1 MTEDET
7 NQTESLIE
15 WPHRSAARARRA
27 ERLFGSALVIY
38 SVLAVF
44 AYRYSYFSWD
54 LNFARFVQ
62 EINLSG
68 FETLMIWTSVPG
80 NGLIPWA
87 LVIATGAGLILARL
101 RIEGI
106 ICMSGAGAGA
116 LIDRVMKAT
125 IDRPR
130 PPDSLVRVMG
140 DFNHESFPSGHVFF
154 FVSFFGFLFFLAYAL
169 LKKSLLQRLL
179 FALFG
184 VPLVL
189 IGLSRVYQGAHWPSD
204 VVGAYLAG
212 GAWLMLMIEV
222 YRRFKLK
229 QETL

>member
-7 NQTESLIE
+7 NRTESLIV

-27 ERLFGSALVIY
+27 EIVFGSALVAY

-44 AYRYSYFSWD
+44 AYRYAYFSWD
-54 LNFARFVQ
+54 LNFELFVQ
-62 EINLSG
+62 EIKLPG
-68 FETLMIWTSVPG
+68 FETLMIWTSIPG
-80 NGLIPWA
+80 NGFIPWA
-87 LVIATGAGLILARL
+87 LVIATGTILILARL

-106 ICMSGAGAGA
+106 ICTMGAGVGA

-125 IDRPR
+125 VDRPR
-130 PPDSLVRVMG
+130 PSELLVRVMG
-140 DFNHESFPSGHVFF
+140 DFHHESFPSGHVFF
-154 FVSFFGFLFFLAYAL
+154 FVSFFGFLFFLAYAV
-169 LKKSLLQRLL
+169 LKKGSLQRVS
-179 FALFG
+179 FVLFG
-184 VPLVL
+184 MPLVL

-212 GAWLMLMIEV
+212 GAWLMLMIEI

>member
-1 MTEDET
+1 MSEDET
-7 NQTESLIE
+7 NHTESLIE
-15 WPHRSAARARRA
+15 WPHRSAARARRV
-27 ERLFGSALVIY
+27 ETVFGSALIVY
-38 SVLAVF
+38 SALAVLAH
-44 AYRYSYFSWD
+44 RYAYFSWD

-62 EINLSG
+62 EIKLPG

-87 LVIATGAGLILARL
+87 LVIATGAVLILARL

-106 ICMSGAGAGA
+106 ICMAGAGAGA
-116 LIDRVMKAT
+116 LIDRLMKAT

-130 PPDSLVRVMG
+130 PLDSLVRVMG
-140 DFNHESFPSGHVFF
+140 EFHHESFPSGHVFF

-169 LKKSLLQRLL
+169 LKKGLLQRLL
-179 FALFG
+179 FLLFAI
-184 VPLVL
+184 PLVL

-204 VVGAYLAG
+204 IAGAYLAG
-212 GAWLMLMIEV
+212 GAWLMLMIEI
-222 YRRFKLK
+222 YRRLKLK

>member
-1 MTEDET
+1 MNDDQTT
-7 NQTESLIE
+7 RTESLIQ
-15 WPHRSAARARRA
+15 WPHRSAARARQV
-27 ERLFGSALVIY
+27 EMVFGSSLIAYSALAA
-38 SVLAVF
+38 L

-62 EINLSG
+62 EITVPG
-68 FETLMIWTSVPG
+68 FETLMIWNSVPG
-80 NGLIPWA
+80 NGVIPWI
-87 LVIATGAGLILARL
+87 LVIATGTILILARF
-101 RIEGI
+101 RVEGI
-106 ICMSGAGAGA
+106 ICMAGAGVGA
-116 LIDRVMKAT
+116 LIDRLMKAL

-154 FVSFFGFLFFLAYAL
+154 FVSFFGFLFFLTYAL
-169 LKKSLLQRLL
+169 LKKGLLQRALL
-179 FALFG
+179 ILFG
-184 VPLVL
+184 AMLVL

-222 YRRFKLK
+222 YRRLKLK